1 MLKSAVQKLL
11 SLNAIIAFFFAQLL
25 WEEQEQVFVAEKP
38 LSNTEPLKELTHA
51 AKWEAF
57 HIFT

>member
-25 WEEQEQVFVAEKP
+25 REEQEQVFVAEKP

-51 AKWEAF
+51 AK
-57 HIFT
+57 